1 MTYIFDEAEERN
13 EGSYDFLN
21 PSPLTIVL
29 SFEDR
34 KSNKSWLLSS
44 SFLLIVLSANLFS
57 IIYIYNSFQN
67 SQLHVY

>member
-29 SFEDR
+29 SFEDL
-34 KSNKSWLLSS
+34 KSNKSWLLQALSFCS
-44 SFLLIVLSANLFS
+44 LCCLLICFLL
-57 IIYIYNSFQN
+57 YIYNSFQN
-67 SQLHVY
+67 LQLHVY